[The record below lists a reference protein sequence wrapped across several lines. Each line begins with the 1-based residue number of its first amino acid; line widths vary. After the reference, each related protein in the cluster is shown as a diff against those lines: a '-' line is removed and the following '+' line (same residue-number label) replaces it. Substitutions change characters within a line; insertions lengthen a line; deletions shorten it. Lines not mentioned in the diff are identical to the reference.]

1 MSPRLEGKIAIISG
15 AGQQKGEGM
24 GNGRAAAVRFAKEGA
39 RLFLVSRSAESLEET
54 RDIVR
59 ATGAQVECGVA
70 DVSKEADCAKVAA
83 AAVAKYGRIDIL
95 HNNVGIV
102 DVDGD
107 TTTID
112 SAKWRTALDVNLTGA
127 MHISK
132 HVLPVMRA
140 QRHGC
145 ITHVSSIA
153 ALCSY
158 PLIAYKTSKA
168 ALLAFVQ
175 WLAYENAPYGIRC
188 NVMMLGMIDTPMG
201 IETYHQ
207 KSGTPRDEIRKQ
219 RDALVP
225 MGRMGTPSETA
236 SVATFL
242 ASDEAS
248 YVTGAII
255 PVDGGYTTRVG

>member
-1 MSPRLEGKIAIISG
+1 MAARLEGKVAVIVG
-15 AGQQKGEGM
+15 AGQQTGETT
-24 GNGRAAAVRFAKEGA
+24 GNGRATAIRFAEEGA
-39 RLFLVSRSAESLEET
+39 HLYLASRSAGSLEET
-54 RDIVR
+54 REMVKAKGARAECRTADI
-59 ATGAQVECGVA
+59 
-70 DVSKEADCAKVAA
+70 SSEADCAAIVSDAL
-83 AAVAKYGRIDIL
+83 AKFGRIDIL

-107 TTTID
+107 TATID
-112 SAKWRTALDVNLTGA
+112 SAKWTNALNVNLTGA

-132 HVLPVMRA
+132 HVLPAMRN
-140 QRHGC
+140 QKLGV

-168 ALLAFVQ
+168 ALHEFVRWLAF
-175 WLAYENAPYGIRC
+175 ENAPHRIRC

-207 KSGTPRDEIRKQ
+207 NSGTPRETIRKQ
-219 RDALVP
+219 RDAMVP
-225 MGRMGTPSETA
+225 FGRMGTPWETA
-236 SVATFL
+236 NVALFL